1 LKAISLLLAAVSL
14 ASAAEAQQRPSQPQ
28 SPTERV
34 PIYLS
39 LMGEPFRGVVGGPR
53 PLADWFAVA
62 DLNHD
67 GAVSL
72 IEMLQDASRFFKL
85 LDVDG
90 NGAITSIE
98 MARYERDIAPARVR
112 FEGGLRPVRSADKSD
127 STGRRSYNEDQ
138 SSEGGGRRSF
148 SSIGGGA
155 GRMTR
160 DLEFLEVPQPVL
172 MADADFDQRVSA
184 DEFAK
189 LAARRFAANDKNK
202 DGLLQPS
209 ELTPQLDKKGKPSGP
224 GQIW

>member
-1 LKAISLLLAAVSL
+1 LKAISILLVTASL
-14 ASAAEAQQRPSQPQ
+14 ASAAETQQQPSQPGA
-28 SPTERV
+28 PAERV

-39 LMGEPFRGVVGGPR
+39 LMGEPFRGVAGGPR

-67 GAVSL
+67 GAISL
-72 IEMLQDASRFFKL
+72 TEMLEDASRFFKV

-90 NGAITSIE
+90 NGVISPIE
-98 MARYERDIAPARVR
+98 MARYERDVAPARVR
-112 FEGGLRPVRSADKSD
+112 FQAGLRPVRSADKSD
-127 STGRRSYNEDQ
+127 STGRRSYDPGQPAE
-138 SSEGGGRRSF
+138 SGGRRSF
-148 SSIGGGA
+148 GSIGEGA

-189 LAARRFAANDKNK
+189 LAARRFVANDKNK

-209 ELTPQLDKKGKPSGP
+209 ELTPQLDKKGKPVGP